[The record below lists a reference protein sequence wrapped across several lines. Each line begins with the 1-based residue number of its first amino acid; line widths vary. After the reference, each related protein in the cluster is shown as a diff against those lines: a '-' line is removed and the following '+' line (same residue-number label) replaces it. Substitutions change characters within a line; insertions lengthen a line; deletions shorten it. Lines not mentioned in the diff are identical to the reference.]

1 MLRLVS
7 RNIIPPLKICLT
19 TIRKQEEDEDISRVM
34 FVLGY
39 VTEDYAAMHCI
50 LSYYI
55 VD

>member
-1 MLRLVS
+1 MLHVVS
-7 RNIIPPLKICLT
+7 GNITPLQIYLT
-19 TIRKQEEDEDISRVM
+19 TIRKQEDENISREL

-55 VD
+55 VDS

>member
-19 TIRKQEEDEDISRVM
+19 TIRKQEDENISRVM